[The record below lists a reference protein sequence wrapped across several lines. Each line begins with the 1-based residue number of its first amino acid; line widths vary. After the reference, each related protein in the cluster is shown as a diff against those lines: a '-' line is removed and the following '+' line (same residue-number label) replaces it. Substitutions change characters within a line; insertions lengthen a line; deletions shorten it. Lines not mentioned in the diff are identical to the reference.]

1 MQLTSTTETDD
12 LVRRLRAGDGEAF
25 RELVKRFSGDLY
37 GLAYSLM
44 GNAAD
49 AEDVVQQALVGAV
62 RGIASFEGRSSLKT
76 WLFTILSNQAG
87 KARRS
92 RKLRQATPLDAAGEA
107 ADAGARGAARTTPA
121 DTRSPAGSADVRMDV
136 SAMLD
141 ALAPD
146 HRDVIVLREIEQL
159 SYEEIAVALGIPRGT
174 VESRLFRARR
184 FLRERFPAYAT
195 SG

>member
-1 MQLTSTTETDD
+1 LQLTTTTETDD
-12 LVRRLRAGDGEAF
+12 LVRRLRGGDAEAF
-25 RELVKRFSGDLY
+25 RALVRQYSGDLY

-62 RGIASFEGRSSLKT
+62 RGIGSFEGRSSLKT

-92 RKLRQATPLDAAGEA
+92 RALRQATPLGAAGEA

-121 DTRSPAGSADVRMDV
+121 DTRSPTGSADVRMDV
-136 SAMLD
+136 AAMLD

-146 HRDVIVLREIEQL
+146 HRQVIVLREIEQL
-159 SYEEIAVALGIPRGT
+159 SYEEIAETLGIPRGT

-195 SG
+195 HG